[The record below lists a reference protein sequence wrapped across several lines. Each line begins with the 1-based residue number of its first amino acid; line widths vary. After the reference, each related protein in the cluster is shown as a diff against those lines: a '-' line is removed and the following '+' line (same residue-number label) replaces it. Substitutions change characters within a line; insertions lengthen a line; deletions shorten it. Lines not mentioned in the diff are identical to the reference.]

1 MTLLEAII
9 LGIVQGL
16 TEFLPI
22 SSSGHLVL
30 GQMILD
36 IKLPG
41 NGFEVVTHLGTLVSV
56 LCVFWKEILSL
67 ILNITDKDTRKY
79 IYYII
84 LGTIPAIIM
93 GFGARSYISQL
104 FDSVQLVSVALIVT
118 GLILFFSKK
127 VKRNLLPIDGNK
139 ALLIGITQALA
150 IIPGI
155 SRSGITICTGL
166 ALGMSGKNA
175 AKFSFLLAIP
185 AISGAGLLMTL
196 DAQSDISI
204 IPLTSLIMAF
214 LSSFIIGYIC
224 LKWLLDLLESGK
236 FHFFGYYCFVIG
248 LITLLLL

>member
-9 LGIVQGL
+9 LGIIQGL

-79 IYYII
+79 IFYII
-84 LGTIPAIIM
+84 LGTIPAVII

-104 FDSVQLVSVALIVT
+104 FDSVQLVSVALMVT

-127 VKRNLLPIDGNK
+127 VKSNLLPIDGNK
-139 ALLIGITQALA
+139 ALLIGITQAFA

-196 DAQSDISI
+196 DPQSDISI

-224 LKWLLDLLESGK
+224 LKWLLNLLESGK
-236 FHFFGYYCFVIG
+236 FYFFGYYCFVIG
-248 LITLLLL
+248 LITLLIL